1 MAEPVLFTDRLV
13 LRLPQASDLDGWA
26 AMAADAEAMR
36 FIGGAKSRPE
46 CWRDLCA
53 MRGAWDIRGFAMF
66 SVIERDTGRW
76 VGRIGPWEP
85 EGWPGKEIGW
95 GVSSDFA
102 GKGYAYEAALACMDY
117 AVDVLGW
124 THIIHSIDPDNARS
138 IALAKRL
145 GSTNGGRVTLPPPY
159 QELVV
164 DAWGQSADQW
174 RARRAER
181 IA

>member
-1 MAEPVLFTDRLV
+1 MAEPILFTERLV
-13 LRLPQASDLDGWA
+13 LRLPEAGDLDGWA
-26 AMAADAEAMR
+26 VMAADAEAMR

-95 GVSSDFA
+95 GVSNDFA
-102 GKGYAYEAALACMDY
+102 GKGYAHEAAVACMDY

-124 THIIHSIDPDNARS
+124 TQIIHSIDPENARS

-145 GSTNGGRVTLPPPY
+145 GSTNGGRVPLPQPY
-159 QELVV
+159 HESVV

-174 RARRAER
+174 RARRAGH
-181 IA
+181 A